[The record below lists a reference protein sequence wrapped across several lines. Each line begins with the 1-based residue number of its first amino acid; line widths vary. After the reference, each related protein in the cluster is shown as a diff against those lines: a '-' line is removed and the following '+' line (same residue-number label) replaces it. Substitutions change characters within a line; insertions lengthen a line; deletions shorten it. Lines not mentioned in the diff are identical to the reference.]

1 MSRAVAR
8 ITAAGFLALASGAG
22 AWAAQAGTP
31 WLHVRVEEPRR
42 EAKVSVNLPLPVVE
56 AALKAAPERIVSDG
70 RIHLGHH
77 DDHGLSLAEMRRLWK
92 ELRNTGDA
100 ELVSVEEQDETV
112 HVARVGNLVQ
122 VRVSKAGGGE
132 EVHVDVPVSLV
143 DALLSGDDETVD
155 VAAAMAEVGKLRG
168 DVVRVKDDDSQ
179 VRVWIDEAN

>member
-8 ITAAGFLALASGAG
+8 ITAAGFVALASGAG
-22 AWAAQAGTP
+22 AWAAQAATP

-56 AALKAAPERIVSDG
+56 AALKAAPERIVSGG

-77 DDHGLSLAEMRRLWK
+77 DHGLSLAEMRRLWK

-100 ELVSVEEQDETV
+100 ELVSVEEKDETV
-112 HVARVGNLVQ
+112 HVARVGDLVQ

-143 DALLSGDDETVD
+143 DALLSGDDETVNVD
-155 VAAAMAEVGKLRG
+155 AAMAEVAKLRG

-179 VRVWIDEAN
+179 VRVWIDEVN